1 MSARGAR
8 NRSMNEFAEPTL
20 AQLQAL
26 QEQPQQPRQ
35 LAPTAGQTSPENP
48 WPLHLLSN
56 KMHDYIARCV
66 PTWVEGQVIELNNRG
81 RVSYVT
87 LRDVDQEVSVSVT
100 VWGSEMA
107 KVAGQ
112 IDRGS
117 RVVLQLKPNY
127 WVKTG
132 RLSMQGSNIKPVGVG
147 SMLERIEQLRA
158 KLQSEGLFDAR
169 RKKQL
174 PLLPHRIG
182 LITGRDSDALKDVV
196 RNTSLRWPAVQFEI
210 REVAVQGVNAV
221 SQVTAALAELDA
233 HPEVDVIVI
242 ARGGGSFE
250 DLLPFSEEAMVR
262 AVAAAQTPVVSAIGH
277 EADSPLMDHVAD
289 LRASTPTDAG
299 KRIVPDVAEE
309 RLMFT
314 QIRAQLERS
323 VTQWV
328 ERERFG
334 LAQLRSRPVLA
345 DPASALLAR
354 AEDLE
359 RLRTRARAA
368 VSQRVV
374 RSRDEVAQLR
384 ARVTALSPQQTL
396 ERGYVLMQT
405 EAGQLV
411 RDATL
416 LSPGDTV
423 NVRAATGSLDA
434 TVTHIHP
441 TNH

>member
-117 RVVLQLKPNY
+117 RVVLQLKPDY

-233 HPEVDVIVI
+233 HPEVDIIVI

-328 ERERFG
+328 DRERFG

>member
-117 RVVLQLKPNY
+117 RVVLQLKPDY

>member
-8 NRSMNEFAEPTL
+8 NRSMNDFAEPTL

-107 KVAGQ
+107 KVAGH

-117 RVVLQLKPNY
+117 RVVLQLKPDY

-158 KLQSEGLFDAR
+158 KLQAEGLFDAR
-169 RKKQL
+169 RKKPL

-233 HPEVDVIVI
+233 LPQVDIIVI

-334 LAQLRSRPVLA
+334 LAQLRSRPVLV
-345 DPASALLAR
+345 DTASALLAR

-384 ARVTALSPQQTL
+384 ARVSALSPQQTL

-405 EAGQLV
+405 ETGQLV

-423 NVRAATGSLDA
+423 KVRAATGSLDA
-434 TVTHIHP
+434 TITHIHP
-441 TNH
+441 NHH

>member
-117 RVVLQLKPNY
+117 RVVLQLKPDY

-233 HPEVDVIVI
+233 HPEVDIIVI

-334 LAQLRSRPVLA
+334 LAQLRSRPALA

>member
-1 MSARGAR
+1 
-8 NRSMNEFAEPTL
+8 MNDFAEPSL

-117 RVVLQLKPNY
+117 RVVLQLKPDY

-158 KLQSEGLFDAR
+158 KLQAEGLFDAR
-169 RKKQL
+169 RKKPL

-233 HPEVDVIVI
+233 HPDVDVIVI

-309 RLMFT
+309 RRMFT

-328 ERERFG
+328 EREHFG
-334 LAQLRSRPVLA
+334 LTQLRSRPALA
-345 DPASALLAR
+345 DPASSLLAR

-405 EAGQLV
+405 ETGQLV

-416 LSPGDTV
+416 LSPGETV